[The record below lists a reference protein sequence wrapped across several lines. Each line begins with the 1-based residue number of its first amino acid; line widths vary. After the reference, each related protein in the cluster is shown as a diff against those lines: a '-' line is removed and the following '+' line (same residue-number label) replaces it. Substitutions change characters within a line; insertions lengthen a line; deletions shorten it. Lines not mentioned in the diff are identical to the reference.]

1 MNRIEVNPEICS
13 GKPVIRGTRIM
24 VRNLLGMIAGGYTVD
39 RVLEAYPDLSRDD
52 VISALEYAAWVVDEE
67 QVVAR

>member
-1 MNRIEVNPEICS
+1 MNRIEVNPAICS

-24 VRNLLGMIAGGYTVD
+24 VRNVLGMIAGGYTVD
-39 RVLEAYPDLSRDD
+39 RVLEAYADLSRAD
-52 VISALEYAAWVVDEE
+52 VIEALEYAAWVVDEE

>member
-24 VRNLLGMIAGGYTVD
+24 VRNVLGMIAGGYTVD

-52 VISALEYAAWVVDEE
+52 VIEALEYAAWVVDEE

>member
-1 MNRIEVNPEICS
+1 MNRIEVNPAICS

-24 VRNLLGMIAGGYTVD
+24 VRNVLGMIAGGYTVD

-52 VISALEYAAWVVDEE
+52 VIEALEYAAWVVDEE